1 MTRDGYLA
9 GAVAHNTRADRRR
22 ERREVHLDRRKSDLD
37 VIEHIVRGVRLADIR
52 ATADDR
58 PPRTRSRK

>member
-1 MTRDGYLA
+1 
-9 GAVAHNTRADRRR
+9 
-22 ERREVHLDRRKSDLD
+22 VHLDRRKSDLD

>member
-1 MTRDGYLA
+1 
-9 GAVAHNTRADRRR
+9 
-22 ERREVHLDRRKSDLD
+22 VHLDRRKSDLD
-37 VIEHIVRGVRLADIR
+37 VIEHIVRGVRLAHIR